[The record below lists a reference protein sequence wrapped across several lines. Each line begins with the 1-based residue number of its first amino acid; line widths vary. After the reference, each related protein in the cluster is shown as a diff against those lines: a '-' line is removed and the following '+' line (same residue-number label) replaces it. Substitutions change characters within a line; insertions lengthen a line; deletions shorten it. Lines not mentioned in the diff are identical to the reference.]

1 MCVPPAFLCLA
12 DISGGM
18 LELVSLAW
26 SAWKLSRKRLGP
38 YGAAAVTVLSV
49 AGFVLLRNKLEEQY
63 PGLAEGLEK
72 AV

>member
-1 MCVPPAFLCLA
+1 MCLT
-12 DISGGM
+12 DIFDGM

-26 SAWKLSRKRLGP
+26 SAWKLSIKRLGP

-49 AGFVLLRNKLEEQY
+49 VGFVLLRNELEERY
-63 PGLAEGLEK
+63 PELADDLER

>member
-1 MCVPPAFLCLA
+1 MRVPPAFLCLA

-26 SAWKLSRKRLGP
+26 STWKLSSKRLGP

-49 AGFVLLRNKLEEQY
+49 VGFVLLRNKLEERY
-63 PGLAEGLEK
+63 PELADDLER